1 MHRNIS
7 SRVGREYI
15 FELADCALIMAGPGS
30 AQTFRRNFYLRLAEV
45 FRNLELQH
53 QADPSQFLLDEYRI
67 FEDCYLE
74 LERNSQEIP
83 SIVGEMYQRINR
95 RLTKGLQNS

>member
-1 MHRNIS
+1 
-7 SRVGREYI
+7 
-15 FELADCALIMAGPGS
+15 MAGPGS